1 MRKQAGLLTACPVF
15 AAWLLLGGGGCAS
28 GEKFT
33 KIDPIPADKAAV
45 YVYRPTAFTG
55 SAIVPV
61 IEINGEPVGRL
72 KSGGYIAKL
81 VPVGR
86 TEIYTVT
93 EAPASVILQVEQQKH
108 YFVREHIN
116 MGFWIGRPA
125 LQEMAEPRAMKEIHS
140 CRLNE

>member
-1 MRKQAGLLTACPVF
+1 MSKHVGLLAGCPVL
-15 AAWLLLGGGGCAS
+15 AAWLLLAAGGCAG
-28 GEKFT
+28 GEKFAR
-33 KIDPIPADKAAV
+33 IDPVPPGKAAV
-45 YVYRPTAFTG
+45 YVYRPSAFTG
-55 SAIVPV
+55 GAIVPV

-86 TEIYTVT
+86 TEVYTVT
-93 EAPASVILQVEQQKH
+93 EAPASVILQVEEQKH

-125 LQEMAEPRAMKEIHS
+125 LQEMAERRALKEICN